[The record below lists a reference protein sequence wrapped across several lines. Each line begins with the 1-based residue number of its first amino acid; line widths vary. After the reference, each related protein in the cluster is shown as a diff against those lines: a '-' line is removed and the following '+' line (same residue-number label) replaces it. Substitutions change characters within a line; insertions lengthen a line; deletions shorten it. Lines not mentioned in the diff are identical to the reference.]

1 MEKLWGHWLSFIE
14 YHIKDGCEKNY
25 VIPDGTIIFVTN
37 IPWYKSWFGFRPT
50 RILLGDGVT
59 TFKKLKFI

>member
-1 MEKLWGHWLSFIE
+1 MKLKAS
-14 YHIKDGCEKNY
+14 YTY
-25 VIPDGTIIFVTN
+25 PDGTIIFVTN
-37 IPWYKSWFGFRPT
+37 IPWYRSWFGLRPT